1 MKMCIDMPDVWRGAC
16 VQLGAGPNRLVALVM
31 EKGWEQVVGAI
42 AVLEAG
48 GAYLPVDPDL
58 PQEQTLVSLAP
69 RSRWRSS

>member
-1 MKMCIDMPDVWRGAC
+1 
-16 VQLGAGPNRLVALVM
+16 M

-58 PQEQTLVSLAP
+58 PQE
-69 RSRWRSS
+69 RRWLLLRQGQVKIVLTQPCIAERLEWPPGVQCLSVEWQNPGQD